1 MTPCWR
7 RWVPC
12 ARPDTSLSPNDQDGP
27 DGKADAG
34 ASAPAA
40 RLLAALLA
48 AAERRRLTA
57 LVEAVQPPVTVL
69 NVPDLKVGI
78 VVLER
83 GDVDAATLGKQLN
96 HLVSVPSGAVLH
108 LVLVG
113 GGLADRPLLL
123 EADRNARNPS
133 RLGVWHLDD
142 SGKLAHVVGRKLSLL
157 PQAAKLFPTATPMT
171 GDATAAAAERA
182 RIAQDET
189 MAFATRLQGR
199 RPLVTWILCGA
210 NILFFLLEMLWGRA
224 SSLLEAQWQMGAN
237 SRAAVVAGEV
247 WRLLSHAFIHADGLH
262 LAVNLIGLYS
272 FGSFLERLLGWR
284 RYLVLYTAAALGG
297 GLASAFV
304 GGAELSRGASGAIW
318 GLMAAGFALVGPWQ
332 KLLPGLMSRQL
343 RRQLLPLVVIN
354 IGISFHP
361 LIDKFAHFGGGL
373 VGFALVATGLLTRG
387 LPAAQAHMAETPDP
401 WPLRIAAGLALT
413 LMVASV
419 AAALIT
425 GKPWQPQGLFLADPG

>member
-1 MTPCWR
+1 MATH
-7 RWVPC
+7 
-12 ARPDTSLSPNDQDGP
+12 DQDGP

-57 LVEAVQPPVTVL
+57 LVEAVQPPVTVV
-69 NVPDLKVGI
+69 NVPDLKAGI

-83 GDVDAATLGKQLN
+83 GDVDAATLAKQLN

-113 GGLADRPLLL
+113 GGPADRPLLE

-157 PQAAKLFPTATPMT
+157 PQAAKLFPTATPLT
-171 GDATAAAAERA
+171 GEAAAAAAERA
-182 RIAQDET
+182 RIAQDEA
-189 MAFATRLQGR
+189 MAFATRLQSR
-199 RPLVTWILCGA
+199 KALATWILCGA
-210 NILFFLLEMLWGRA
+210 NVLLFLLSKQWA
-224 SSLLEAQWQMGAN
+224 KSSSFDWVLSAMGGN
-237 SRAAVVAGEV
+237 ERAAVQAGEI
-247 WRLLSHAFIHADGLH
+247 WRLLSHAFLHGSGLH
-262 LAVNLIGLYS
+262 LAVNLIALFS
-272 FGSFLERLLGWR
+272 FGGLLERLLGWR
-284 RYLVLYTAAALGG
+284 RYLVLYTASALAG

-304 GGAELSRGASGAIW
+304 GRSELSVGASGAIW
-318 GLMAAGFALVGPWQ
+318 GLMAAGFALAGSQ
-332 KLLPGLMSRQL
+332 QRLLPGLMSRQL
-343 RRQLLPLVVIN
+343 RRQLLPIVVIN
-354 IGISFHP
+354 IGLSFMDR
-361 LIDKFAHFGGGL
+361 IDKFAHFGGGL

-387 LPAAQAHMAETPDP
+387 LPAAQGQPAEAPDP

-425 GKPWQPQGLFLADPG
+425 GKPWQPQDLFTANPG